1 MKLTDIKKVLEEAF
15 EKNEK
20 LEEKYN
26 ICDGEKENI
35 KSFFFPQTEKYLEF
49 KRTDKGTEFFP
60 VNNGLVNDSDGTGS
74 DETDGA
80 KEKINVVVRAKPCS
94 VEALEVFD
102 YVFLSEPVDPLY
114 KEKREKTIII
124 SSSCRELKNSCF
136 CTSVGIDPYKPVGG
150 DVRIDDSTG
159 GVVGVT
165 PKGKDFLEEIFE
177 ADESKKSEIQK
188 LEVDQ
193 ESDLEKGNVKT
204 STEREAEKD
213 LANRLKDKLDNM
225 QDSKLWDELSLRCL
239 GCGVCTYYCP
249 SCHCFDVCDYYKKDT
264 GSRYR
269 AWDSCMFSEFTSMAG
284 GHNPRP
290 TKKDRIKNRF
300 YHKFN
305 YLPKLYEKLG
315 CVGCGKCLVHCP
327 VGISPLTLL
336 REMGEIEDEDKSIS
350 TS

>member
-1 MKLTDIKKVLEEAF
+1 MNLADIKKVLEEVF
-15 EKNEK
+15 EKSEK

-26 ICDGEKENI
+26 ICDGENENI
-35 KSFFFPQTEKYLEF
+35 KTFFFPQTERYLEF

-60 VNNGLVNDSDGTGS
+60 VNESDENDGDGS
-74 DETDGA
+74 DN
-80 KEKINVVVRAKPCS
+80 EKGKTNIVVGVKPCS
-94 VEALEVFD
+94 IEALEVLD

-114 KEKREKTIII
+114 KDKREKTILI
-124 SSSCRELKNSCF
+124 SSSCKELKNSCF

-150 DVRIDDSTG
+150 DVRVDESTG
-159 GVVGVT
+159 EVVEVT
-165 PKGKDFLEEIFE
+165 PKGKEFLEEIFK

-188 LEVDQ
+188 LEVDK
-193 ESDLEKGNVKT
+193 ESDLEKGSMKT
-204 STEREAEKD
+204 STEREEREAEKG
-213 LANRLKDKLDNM
+213 LANKLKDKLDNM

-264 GSRYR
+264 GNRYR

-290 TKKDRIKNRF
+290 TKKDRLKNRF

-305 YLPKLYEKLG
+305 YLPKIYEKLG

-327 VGISPLTLL
+327 VGISPLILL